1 MTSLTGM
8 AFQIDFL
15 VGRGSRRNAVNA
27 VRDTVDS
34 VNLVARAG
42 ANKAAK
48 ERKATL
54 EQQLGELD
62 QIAKQS
68 SKDLVTQ
75 KEKTAEAIA
84 KRAGTT
90 AGLATKRMK
99 ADTSAIDAVGKKTV
113 SVAKQM

>member
-54 EQQLGELD
+54 D
-62 QIAKQS
+62 S
-68 SKDLVTQ
+68 
-75 KEKTAEAIA
+75 
-84 KRAGTT
+84 
-90 AGLATKRMK
+90 
-99 ADTSAIDAVGKKTV
+99 
-113 SVAKQM
+113 

>member
-1 MTSLTGM
+1 MASLTGL

-15 VGRGSRRNAVNA
+15 VGRGSRRNAVNQ

-34 VNLVARAG
+34 INLVARAG

-62 QIAKQS
+62 QIAKS
-68 SKDLVTQ
+68 L
-75 KEKTAEAIA
+75 
-84 KRAGTT
+84 
-90 AGLATKRMK
+90 
-99 ADTSAIDAVGKKTV
+99 
-113 SVAKQM
+113 